1 MRYAVIQ
8 EPSAALLAASVQG
21 GNAAVHKGYH
31 LLTPQPNQVQAF
43 EGLPLYTA
51 ETIRSWEQ
59 SELDSLE
66 FFMQCIRYAD
76 YHKIDDNLVRSGAW
90 LAAQNKVTVM
100 AMAKA
105 GQLTIAQV
113 MEFNSYVFKSV
124 QALSS
129 GDFLSCMRLA
139 TEAKQ
144 QTANQLYRDLIDQL
158 TAPVQAYLDGF
169 YEIQD

>member
-31 LLTPQPNQVQAF
+31 LLTPRPNQVQSF
-43 EGLPLYTA
+43 EGIPLYSS
-51 ETIRSWEQ
+51 ETIRNWQQ
-59 SELDSLE
+59 SDMDSLE
-66 FFMQCIRYAD
+66 FFVACIQYAD
-76 YHKIDDNLVRSGAW
+76 YHQIDDNHVRSGAW
-90 LAAQNKVTVM
+90 LAAQNKVTVI
-100 AMAKA
+100 AMAKT
-105 GQLTIAQV
+105 GQLTVAQV
-113 MEFNSYVFKSV
+113 MEFDSYVFKSV

-144 QTANQLYRDLIDQL
+144 QTSNQMYRNLIDQL
-158 TAPVQAYLDGF
+158 TAPVLAYLDGF
-169 YEIQD
+169 YQIN